1 LRAAGE
7 AMGKLAEKPIPSAEE
22 ARAEIEGYLEKWR
35 CELVAFDCGASNL
48 IMPRRYILDKLDHY
62 LDLLIELRGQ

>member
-1 LRAAGE
+1 
-7 AMGKLAEKPIPSAEE
+7 MGKLAEKPIPSAEE
-22 ARAEIEGYLEKWR
+22 ER
-35 CELVAFDCGASNL
+35 CELVAFDRGASNL